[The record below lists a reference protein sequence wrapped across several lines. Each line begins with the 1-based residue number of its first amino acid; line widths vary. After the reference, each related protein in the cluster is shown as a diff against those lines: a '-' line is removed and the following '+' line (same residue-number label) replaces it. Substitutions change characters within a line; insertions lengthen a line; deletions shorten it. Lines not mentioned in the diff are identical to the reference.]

1 MSSEAPPS
9 AASANVPGSGTIST
23 MENLWLVLVSR
34 DSSWKFLFRLREFQ
48 AGHQGHV
55 KNSEATIGLPDHS
68 RPTSGT
74 NADIIR
80 VRHFNFMSVD
90 RDDFKRLK
98 RAAFKIFFYLF
109 GCHEVIFVSLVRYC
123 NKKKLHVS
131 QTIAGGWA
139 EAFDNFYVA
148 MFGDVLRVGATRDPG
163 TKRKTHRRT
172 CGVDESQVGK
182 FILAA
187 FPASLFQRSH
197 TGVPVNTSH
206 RLVVGGDGSSVAGII
221 SGEPACPLASGG
233 VNIVGGNGGII
244 PLSTAS

>member
-1 MSSEAPPS
+1 MMKSKTPAGEPAGFAKTNQDYFLRRNRSSEAPPS

-123 NKKKLHVS
+123 NKKS
-131 QTIAGGWA
+131 SACRRG
-139 EAFDNFYVA
+139 F
-148 MFGDVLRVGATRDPG
+148 
-163 TKRKTHRRT
+163 KR
-172 CGVDESQVGK
+172 
-182 FILAA
+182 
-187 FPASLFQRSH
+187 
-197 TGVPVNTSH
+197 
-206 RLVVGGDGSSVAGII
+206 RLVR
-221 SGEPACPLASGG
+221 EFKRRQF
-233 VNIVGGNGGII
+233 
-244 PLSTAS
+244 